1 MRAALPM
8 TIALCAALLLV
19 ACQRKVTNADDT
31 GTPDQTAAAPPAAAG
46 PITDAAKKAALATLP
61 AAYQSA
67 DLDNGQAMFAVCKS
81 CHTVAQGGGAMI
93 GPGLWGVF
101 GRKAASQAGFS
112 YSDSL
117 KASKIVWDAA
127 SLDRWIANPR
137 AVASDTKMTYAG
149 MQEAKDRID
158 VVAYLKVATSPPAN

>member
-1 MRAALPM
+1 MRAAYSM
-8 TIALCAALLLV
+8 TIVFCAALLLV

-31 GTPDQTAAAPPAAAG
+31 GAPDQTAAPPPAAG
-46 PITDAAKKAALATLP
+46 PITDAAKKAALASLP
-61 AAYQSA
+61 AAYQGA

-112 YSDSL
+112 YSDGL

-149 MQEAKDRID
+149 MQQAKDRID